1 MRMVAKWL
9 KYKGKQTMIKETKI
23 QVGKVVTPAEL
34 ATTLSAIP
42 LEKAF
47 SAASSASTD
56 YWTGNWNDTDS
67 ISD

>member
-1 MRMVAKWL
+1 
-9 KYKGKQTMIKETKI
+9 MIKEAKT
-23 QVGKVVTPAEL
+23 QVRKVVTPAEL
-34 ATTLSAIP
+34 ATTLSSIP

>member
-1 MRMVAKWL
+1 
-9 KYKGKQTMIKETKI
+9 MIKEAKI
-23 QVGKVVTPAEL
+23 QTRKAFSPSEL
-34 ATTLSAIP
+34 ATTLPSIS

-56 YWTGNWNDTDS
+56 YWTGNWNDSDS

>member
-1 MRMVAKWL
+1 MRMVVNGQKT
-9 KYKGKQTMIKETKI
+9 KGKQKMIREAKI
-23 QVGKVVTPAEL
+23 HAGRVVTPIEL
-34 ATTLSAIP
+34 ATALASIP

>member
-1 MRMVAKWL
+1 
-9 KYKGKQTMIKETKI
+9 MIKETKI
-23 QVGKVVTPAEL
+23 QTRKAFSPSEL
-34 ATTLSAIP
+34 ATTLPSIS

-56 YWTGNWNDTDS
+56 YWTGNWNDSDS